1 LATKFLTTK
10 FLTTKFLATKFLATK
25 FLATKFLA
33 TKFLATKKTTGANME
48 LKFSKVTR
56 NGPVTTVTL
65 SRPEVYNALHI
76 DAHFELN
83 RVFDD
88 FAADPDQWIA
98 IITGAGD
105 KAFCAGND
113 LKWQAAGG
121 KRGWD
126 KGGFAGLTARFDCD
140 KPIIAAVNGVA
151 MGGGFEIALACDLI
165 IAAENATFAL
175 PEPRVGLAALAGGL
189 HRLPRQI
196 GLKRAMGMILT
207 ARHVSA
213 REGFELGFV
222 NEVTPPGEALA
233 AAERWADMISKNS
246 PMSIRASKQAI
257 QKGLAVSMEQALA
270 EQYDYPAV
278 KAMVASQ
285 DYIEGPKAFAEKR
298 PPKWVGK

>member
-1 LATKFLTTK
+1 
-10 FLTTKFLATKFLATK
+10 
-25 FLATKFLA
+25 
-33 TKFLATKKTTGANME
+33 MD

-56 NGPVTTVTL
+56 KGPITIITL

-83 RVFDD
+83 KIFDD
-88 FAADPDQWIA
+88 FSADPEQWVA
-98 IITGAGD
+98 IVTGAGD

-126 KGGFAGLTARFDCD
+126 TGGFAGLTSRFDCD

-151 MGGGFEIALACDLI
+151 LACDLI
-165 IAAENATFAL
+165 IASENATFAL

-213 REGFELGFV
+213 KEGHELGFV
-222 NEVTPPGEALA
+222 NEVVPQGEALA
-233 AAERWADMISKNS
+233 GALRWAEMITKNS

-257 QKGLAVSMEQALA
+257 QKGMEVSFEQ
-270 EQYDYPAV
+270 
-278 KAMVASQ
+278 
-285 DYIEGPKAFAEKR
+285 
-298 PPKWVGK
+298 

>member
-1 LATKFLTTK
+1 
-10 FLTTKFLATKFLATK
+10 
-25 FLATKFLA
+25 
-33 TKFLATKKTTGANME
+33 MD

-56 NGPVTTVTL
+56 KGPITIITL

-83 RVFDD
+83 KVFDD
-88 FAADPDQWIA
+88 FSADPEQWVA
-98 IITGAGD
+98 IVTGAGD

-126 KGGFAGLTARFDCD
+126 KGGFAGLTSRFDCD

-165 IAAENATFAL
+165 IASENATFAL
-175 PEPRVGLAALAGGL
+175 PEPRVGLAALAGGV

-213 REGFELGFV
+213 KEGLELGFV
-222 NEVTPPGEALA
+222 NEVVPAGEALA
-233 AAERWADMISKNS
+233 AAERWAETIAKNS

-257 QKGLAVSMEQALA
+257 QRGLDGVAGTGDRRAARVSGGEGDGGLAGLHRGAEGVFGEASAEMAGEVGVDARHRHVRAKRSNPSNCNGSLDCFVAALLAQRIASAQA
-270 EQYDYPAV
+270 
-278 KAMVASQ
+278 
-285 DYIEGPKAFAEKR
+285 
-298 PPKWVGK
+298 